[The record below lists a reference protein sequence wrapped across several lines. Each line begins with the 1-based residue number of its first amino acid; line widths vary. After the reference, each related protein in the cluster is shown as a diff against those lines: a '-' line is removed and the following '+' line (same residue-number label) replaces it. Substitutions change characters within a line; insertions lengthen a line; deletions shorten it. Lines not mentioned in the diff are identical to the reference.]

1 LKARLG
7 LSCNPS
13 DRVEIRDMLFSRRT
27 RFFILEKILLPLAIF
42 PFRLLLTSWRPR
54 APDEKTLQQVAATA
68 PLFLVTYHGMLLH
81 LLAFARFSPRRLVV
95 MVSPSY
101 DGRLLGAFLR
111 HFGIAH
117 VLGSSRSRNV
127 AGSLE
132 FIRRVKAGEIGL
144 IAVDGPRGPC
154 CVAKPGFLKMASAAG
169 AHLLVVTTTASRGMS
184 LKTWDRAHLP
194 APFAALK
201 LSLQLLPP
209 PDTIDP
215 ERELSVIQELLVSSA
230 RKIGSPVLQSNR

>member
-1 LKARLG
+1 MRA
-7 LSCNPS
+7 
-13 DRVEIRDMLFSRRT
+13 MLLSRRT
-27 RFFILEKILLPLAIF
+27 RFFILEKILLPVAIF
-42 PFRLLLTSWRPR
+42 PFRLLLKSWRPR
-54 APDEKTLQQVAATA
+54 APDEKTLQQVAATT

-81 LLAFARFSPRRLVV
+81 LLAFPRFFPRRFVV
-95 MVSPSY
+95 MVSPSH
-101 DGRLLGAFLR
+101 DGRLLGAFLK
-111 HFGIAH
+111 HLGIAH
-117 VLGSSRSRNV
+117 VFGSSRSRNV

-169 AHLLVVTTTASRGMS
+169 AHLLVVTSTASRGMS

-209 PDTIDP
+209 PATIDP
-215 ERELSVIQELLVSSA
+215 ERELSAVQQLLVSSA
-230 RKIGSPVLQSNR
+230 RQIGSPVLQADRYETVP

>member
-1 LKARLG
+1 M
-7 LSCNPS
+7 
-13 DRVEIRDMLFSRRT
+13 RVTLLSRRT
-27 RFFILEKILLPLAIF
+27 RFFILEKILLPVAIF
-42 PFRLLLTSWRPR
+42 PFRLLVKSWRPH
-54 APDEKTLQQVAATA
+54 APDEKTLQQMAAAT

-81 LLAFARFSPRRLVV
+81 LLAFAPFSPRRLVV

-117 VLGSSRSRNV
+117 VFGSSGSRNV
-127 AGSLE
+127 AGPLE

-154 CVAKPGFLKMASAAG
+154 CIAKPGFLKLASLAG

-194 APFAALK
+194 APFAALE

-209 PDTIDP
+209 PDATDP
-215 ERELSVIQELLVSSA
+215 QRELSAVQELLVSSA
-230 RKIGSPVLQSNR
+230 RKIGSPVLQTDRYGTVP